1 MFAPASTNNLTFSKE
16 ENTAAL
22 KAKSLIGTISPKPS
36 SLTPQAV
43 EFGSPPYFS
52 NKASILLEGP
62 VKRQANKTALSPK
75 YLVESSCALGL
86 APNSN
91 NFFNGFYFIS
101 TCC

>member
-16 ENTAAL
+16 EKTAAL
-22 KAKSLIGTISPKPS
+22 KANSLIGTISPKPF

-43 EFGSPPYFS
+43 EFGFPPYFS
-52 NKASILLEGP
+52 NKASILLEGL

-86 APNSN
+86 APSSN
-91 NFFNGFYFIS
+91 NFLTDSIFY
-101 TCC
+101 